1 MLPLPSPGGIA
12 RLMGHS
18 FFLCLHGDSE
28 LAGPVSPPPPPS
40 SPGHRK
46 DSPSGAVLITSLN

>member
-28 LAGPVSPPPPPS
+28 LAGPVSPPPRPRPPQATARTA
-40 SPGHRK
+40 P
-46 DSPSGAVLITSLN
+46 AALY